1 MGGRKGD
8 NHTELRHTVSVK
20 RLVSLDALRGL
31 NMFWIIGAERIADAF
46 SQLRFPGAHFISMQ
60 LNHAKWNGFTFY
72 DLIYPMFIYV
82 VGVSI
87 VFAIG
92 NRRERGDAPLK
103 TLQQIFTRTVLLFLV
118 GLYMSNSGLD
128 LHGWLT
134 NLRWMGVLQRIAI
147 CYFGAAILVLF
158 VRPQYQAIIAVTILL
173 GYWLLLKFVPVP
185 GFGAGVWDI
194 PEASFANY
202 IDKLFLPGRR
212 YYRTWDPEGLLSTF
226 PALVTCL
233 FGVFTGFWLRNE
245 TDFKKRTI
253 TREKKVAWLGI
264 VGLVLLG
271 LGILW
276 GFDFPI
282 NKKIW
287 TSSFVLVTG
296 GLSAIVMALFYWII
310 DIKGYKR
317 WAFPFVVI
325 GLNSIF
331 IYVANNFLPMNVIS
345 RWMIGNELLNWFG
358 TARSLS
364 IAILTFGMEW
374 LLLYVMYERKLFIRL

>member
-1 MGGRKGD
+1 
-8 NHTELRHTVSVK
+8 V
-20 RLVSLDALRGL
+20 DALRGF
-31 NMFWIIGAERIADAF
+31 NMFWIIGAEKIADAL
-46 SQLRFPGAHFISMQ
+46 SQLHFPGTQWISAQ

-92 NRRERGDAPLK
+92 KRRDRGDPTIK
-103 TLQQIFTRTVLLFLV
+103 TLRQIFIRTVLLFWV

-147 CYFGAAILVLF
+147 CYFGAAMLVLF
-158 VRPQYQAIIAVTILL
+158 VKPRYQAIIAVIILT

-185 GFGAGVWDI
+185 GYGAGVWDV
-194 PEASFANY
+194 PEASFANF

-212 YYRTWDPEGLLSTF
+212 YYNTWDPEGLLSTF

-233 FGVFTGFWLRNE
+233 FGVFTGFLLRNKTE
-245 TDFKKRTI
+245 CKKIII
-253 TREKKVAWLGI
+253 TREKKV
-264 VGLVLLG
+264 VGLEIAGLILLG

-296 GLSAIVMALFYWII
+296 GLSAIIMGLFYWLI
-310 DIKGYKR
+310 DVKGCKK

-331 IYVANNFLPMNVIS
+331 IYVANDLLPMNSIS
-345 RWMIGNELLNWFG
+345 RWLIGNDLLNWFG
-358 TARSLS
+358 AAQSLG
-364 IAILTFGMEW
+364 IAVLIFSMEW
-374 LLLYVMYERKLFIRL
+374 LLLYVMYKRKIFIRI